1 VAPAIGKALIAAQ
14 AAAATVSI
22 SATAVAPKAAA
33 PATVASQP
41 SEGMST
47 PAVTLVTE
55 AQTFSVPTVAT
66 SVSSSIITAAFPAVP
81 LAEIV
86 PAQAPLRT
94 TLYRKFRLPEFTYKF
109 DQWTLSPVGED
120 AIVEIAEQLRLENK
134 WFIIK
139 IEGHSDSIG
148 TDEYNFRLS
157 QKRAISA
164 AIALVVK
171 AGFDPTRI
179 FLRGYGESKAIA
191 DNLTAEG
198 RAENR
203 RVEILVLL
211 PKEGPQ

>member
-1 VAPAIGKALIAAQ
+1 
-14 AAAATVSI
+14 
-22 SATAVAPKAAA
+22 
-33 PATVASQP
+33 
-41 SEGMST
+41 
-47 PAVTLVTE
+47 
-55 AQTFSVPTVAT
+55 
-66 SVSSSIITAAFPAVP
+66 
-81 LAEIV
+81 
-86 PAQAPLRT
+86 
-94 TLYRKFRLPEFTYKF
+94 LPEFTYKF

-148 TDEYNFRLS
+148 TDEYNLRLS

-164 AIALVVK
+164 AIALVIK

-191 DNLTAEG
+191 DNMTAEG